1 VSSVTGSK
9 SRTPCTHS
17 VEESAIVAKAGKPGT
32 HASLEPAT
40 ENLKAPKM
48 AFLNI
53 SGGCP

>member
-1 VSSVTGSK
+1 
-9 SRTPCTHS
+9 
-17 VEESAIVAKAGKPGT
+17 VAKAGKPGT